1 MKKLNDPFAPTPEG
15 FHLRVEQTLSG
26 LEEREMTKRKFTAGL
41 AVALA
46 LVMLMAA
53 AGIAAV
59 TGGYVGWDGII
70 HYYEDDD
77 ATVDPVDESAFEE
90 RRAADETYNKYLQTI
105 PRGECWII
113 TKDGEE
119 ITGLNSPN
127 MITDE
132 ETFLALIEST
142 ELPVP
147 SIPGG
152 YEILVATIITDCEE
166 APYEERTLDDGA
178 VLSKYKLKTPVAG
191 EIDNYDYQFWK
202 DHGNAHAIYA
212 HIVPASEHLTD
223 DVVMH
228 VSDYHTAET
237 VDVEDFEYGLYVHN
251 SEFGASECILMKD
264 MGDKMLR
271 VEITAFEDLPKEAV
285 LNLFNPEGNIDLSA
299 NPSPDSHDS
308 GVDFAQVPEG
318 EYWIATWKPDEV
330 IYESRRNDTKVD
342 SFDEIARMTANKELP
357 IPTVPAGWTTE
368 FIFSMAPVEA
378 DPFEEVEAE
387 NNYIL
392 RKYRLKE
399 VAEGD
404 LEHYRFL
411 LNTADG
417 SIVYGEVFPDSEMKF
432 MENSIYMPDFAA
444 AESLSHPVFEEIL
457 TKPAAHADANTK
469 YLFTTG
475 DVRIYMHTDANV
487 PAETVLALF
496 PAE

>member
-15 FHLRVEQTLSG
+15 FHLRVEQTLNG
-26 LEEREMTKRKFTAGL
+26 LEEREMTKRKFTASL

-119 ITGLNSPN
+119 ITGLNFPN

-132 ETFLALIEST
+132 ETFLALIEGT

-147 SIPGG
+147 SIPEG
-152 YEILVATIITDCEE
+152 YEMLGATIITDCEE
-166 APYEERTLDDGA
+166 TPYEERTLDDGA
-178 VLSKYKLKTPVAG
+178 VLSKYKLKAPVAG

-228 VSDYHTAET
+228 VSDYHTAEA
-237 VDVEDFEYGLYVHN
+237 VDVEGFEYGLYVHD

-271 VEITAFEDLPKEAV
+271 VDITAFEDLPKEAV
-285 LNLFNPEGNIDLSA
+285 LNLFNPEGNIDLTNHETESVRFDYGA
-299 NPSPDSHDS
+299 FMRD
-308 GVDFAQVPEG
+308 VPES
-318 EYWIATWKPDEV
+318 EYWEIDCADIEGHIVSKPNDPSVEDFDALAKLTKLPV
-330 IYESRRNDTKVD
+330 PVLPENFTIYSAYAMPDIEPDPYE
-342 SFDEIARMTANKELP
+342 EIAM
-357 IPTVPAGWTTE
+357 
-368 FIFSMAPVEA
+368 
-378 DPFEEVEAE
+378 E
-387 NNYIL
+387 NGDIL
-392 RKYRLKE
+392 RKYHLSE
-399 VAEGD
+399 VVEGE
-404 LEHYRFL
+404 LEHYRFIV
-411 LNTADG
+411 NNSNDY
-417 SIVYGEVFPDSEMKF
+417 SIAYEVFTEGAAQNR
-432 MENSIYMPDFAA
+432 EVQMPDYTN
-444 AESLSHPVFEEIL
+444 AERLTVPGFDSALYLAKEFSNDTAHLLLTVGDTFIDVTAWDDVSLE
-457 TKPAAHADANTK
+457 D
-469 YLFTTG
+469 
-475 DVRIYMHTDANV
+475 M
-487 PAETVLALF
+487 LALF